1 MLRFKQE
8 NSSFSTIKFV
18 PLNPFLFYS
27 QMYAELKP
35 RIVAQKPDLVCDSEF
50 VCLLA
55 SGSYKSLSMCLNTE
69 FFLVLFEVG
78 VLNIIT

>member
-18 PLNPFLFYS
+18 PFLFYS